1 VRQKFGERPAL
12 PKPELWQVAHGVS
25 GRDGRT
31 SQLESAVIGVMDG
44 AAEEIAL
51 VNDTGEWVEVRAVI
65 HHAGG
70 ASARGSLI
78 DPPDPALHR
87 YVHRLPAWSAGL
99 PLERGQ
105 ESAAAP

>member
-1 VRQKFGERPAL
+1 
-12 PKPELWQVAHGVS
+12 
-25 GRDGRT
+25 
-31 SQLESAVIGVMDG
+31 MDG

-105 ESAAAP
+105 ESTAAP